1 MKFAKTKLLGITMIV
16 ASLGIVGNAQKK
28 SQEDYA
34 NQGPACL
41 VLVEDGNSTKYINTQ
56 YIRLLHITTRD
67 PEVLRISMAS
77 NYSNGSTDN
86 FNIKYNSKE
95 EAINAMRNLNNSIN
109 DCSYEAAQ
117 RRKNKP

>member
-1 MKFAKTKLLGITMIV
+1 MKVNKVKVLGITMIM
-16 ASLGIVGNAQKK
+16 ASLGILGNAQAK

-34 NQGPACL
+34 NQGSACL
-41 VLVEDGNSTKYINTQ
+41 VLVEDENSTKYINTQ
-56 YIRLLHITTRD
+56 YIRLLHVTTKD

-77 NYSNGSTDN
+77 NYSNGDTGKFS
-86 FNIKYNSKE
+86 IKYNSKE